1 MDGPGN
7 AGRAHGTATLAA
19 ASLGSPC
26 AASQHVSPTG
36 QWRSWW
42 SMRNERV
49 RLIVEIALCVAL
61 AAVLNLPGL
70 QIRLPINIAGG
81 TVSLNMLPIFVLAL
95 RRGLG
100 PGLVAGAI
108 YGFVDLLIEP
118 FVVHPVQL
126 LLDYPIAYGLVG
138 LAGLGAVAWHQRVAG
153 GRLVDGAR
161 VALPFLLL
169 GGAGRFAAHWLS
181 GMIFFGAN
189 APEGQPVW
197 LYSLV
202 YNASYLIPSVVLA
215 ALATLA
221 VLPALERA
229 VPSAPGPNLRHG
241 KTGTA

>member
-1 MDGPGN
+1 
-7 AGRAHGTATLAA
+7 
-19 ASLGSPC
+19 
-26 AASQHVSPTG
+26 
-36 QWRSWW
+36 
-42 SMRNERV
+42 MRNERV

-118 FVVHPVQL
+118 FVVHPAQL
-126 LLDYPIAYGLVG
+126 LLDYPVAYGLLG
-138 LAGLGAVAWHQRVAG
+138 LAGLGAVAWHKVPR
-153 GRLVDGAR
+153 GRMAAGAR
-161 VALPFLLL
+161 IVLPFLLL
-169 GGAGRFAAHWLS
+169 GGAGRFAAHWVS
-181 GMIFFGAN
+181 GIIFFGAN
-189 APEGQPVW
+189 APERQPVW

-202 YNASYLIPSVVLA
+202 YNASYLIPSLVLA

-229 VPSAPGPNLRHG
+229 VPSAPASPSRRR

>member
-1 MDGPGN
+1 M
-7 AGRAHGTATLAA
+7 
-19 ASLGSPC
+19 
-26 AASQHVSPTG
+26 
-36 QWRSWW
+36 RS
-42 SMRNERV
+42 ERV

-81 TVSLNMLPIFVLAL
+81 TISLNMLPIFVLAL

-126 LLDYPIAYGLVG
+126 VLDYPIAYGLLG
-138 LAGLGAVAWHQRVAG
+138 LAGLGAAAWHLKVTG
-153 GRLVDGAR
+153 GRMVDGAR

-181 GMIFFGAN
+181 GIIFFGAN
-189 APEGQPVW
+189 APAGQPVW

-229 VPSAPGPNLRHG
+229 VPSAPGPNLSDG
-241 KTGTA
+241 KTGTV

>member
-1 MDGPGN
+1 
-7 AGRAHGTATLAA
+7 
-19 ASLGSPC
+19 
-26 AASQHVSPTG
+26 
-36 QWRSWW
+36 
-42 SMRNERV
+42 MRNERV

-70 QIRLPINIAGG
+70 QFRLPINIAGG

-95 RRGLG
+95 RRGAG
-100 PGLVAGAI
+100 AGIVAGAL
-108 YGFVDLLIEP
+108 YGFVDLLIDP

-138 LAGLGAVAWHQRVAG
+138 LAGLGSAAWHEQVARGRMAG
-153 GRLVDGAR
+153 GSV

-169 GGAGRFAAHWLS
+169 GATGRFAAHWLS
-181 GMIFFGAN
+181 GIIFFGAN

-202 YNASYLIPSVVLA
+202 YNASYLVPSLLLA
-215 ALATLA
+215 AMATLA

-229 VPSAPGPNLRHG
+229 VPSAPAPHLRSG
-241 KTGTA
+241 KAGRA